1 MDILDPNELI
11 SLVKEARQGNRNA
24 FHRLVTYHQRVAGG
38 VAYGILGDIHLS
50 ADAVQE
56 AFVKAWQSISMLK
69 EDERFSAWFLSI
81 VRSKALDLLRQRKRK
96 APEYAQVDSERDV
109 SPDLGPLEKLESSEK
124 AQRIRKLI
132 EDLPPEYREILL
144 LKHQL
149 DKSYLEI
156 ARILGSTPK
165 AVESK
170 LARARKLLAERWNLQ
185 EDNSKRGGGNA

>member
-1 MDILDPNELI
+1 M
-11 SLVKEARQGNRNA
+11 
-24 FHRLVTYHQRVAGG
+24 
-38 VAYGILGDIHLS
+38 
-50 ADAVQE
+50 
-56 AFVKAWQSISMLK
+56 
-69 EDERFSAWFLSI
+69 
-81 VRSKALDLLRQRKRK
+81 RQRKRK

>member
-1 MDILDPNELI
+1 
-11 SLVKEARQGNRNA
+11 
-24 FHRLVTYHQRVAGG
+24 
-38 VAYGILGDIHLS
+38 
-50 ADAVQE
+50 
-56 AFVKAWQSISMLK
+56 MLK

-124 AQRIRKLI
+124 ALRIRKLI
-132 EDLPPEYREILL
+132 KDLPPEYREILL